1 VSCVDLCIKAT
12 AFLWRWT
19 LDLFSRKNSKY
30 VEYSSKCR
38 RKLLKILARII
49 RFKLNIIL
57 EISDHQLK
65 KLHGHNKR
73 MIINNSNFA
82 LVNWKC
88 FYVEF
93 DDRVGM
99 ELRNIQITLES
110 FGSLVIGLN

>member
-1 VSCVDLCIKAT
+1 MAI
-12 AFLWRWT
+12 
-19 LDLFSRKNSKY
+19 N
-30 VEYSSKCR
+30 
-38 RKLLKILARII
+38 
-49 RFKLNIIL
+49 
-57 EISDHQLK
+57 
-65 KLHGHNKR
+65 NKR

-110 FGSLVIGLN
+110 FGSLVIGLNWTKHQKSQTTNENNYIAITST